1 VWSGVESGVRSG
13 VESGVRSGVESGD
26 LLAPWAEWLH
36 EPIRQGLDDARSE
49 WARQYR
55 GGNLWCSWEAWATWF
70 RDIGHLDLP
79 GDLWDRLKASEDMT
93 LAGPSWWYEGLCV
106 VSDRPT
112 VLHLESAGGQTRLHC
127 ETGPAVA
134 WADGWGVYAW
144 HGTVVPADLIETG
157 WSTDRILREPN
168 AEIRRCAVEVVAGRD
183 GWAEIVTQAGW
194 AQVGRAVPDPGNP
207 GQDLTL
213 WHVPAE
219 GASSGGLGLYA
230 EPVRLLLCTNG
241 TPDRGGRRH
250 QFGLTVPATINDPL
264 AAAAWGYGLRAEQY
278 ATAQVRR

>member
-1 VWSGVESGVRSG
+1 VW
-13 VESGVRSGVESGD
+13 SGD

-49 WARQYR
+49 WTRQYR

-70 RDIGHLDLP
+70 RDVGHLDLP

-144 HGTVVPADLIETG
+144 HGTVVPAWAIDGTATVE
-157 WSTDRILREPN
+157 RILAEPN
-168 AEIRRCAVEVVAGRD
+168 AEVRRAAAEAYGWPRFIVDAGL
-183 GWAEIVTQAGW
+183 T
-194 AQVGRAVPDPGNP
+194 QVGASVPDPGNP
-207 GQDLTL
+207 GNELTL
-213 WHVPAE
+213 YDLPSQVFD
-219 GASSGGLGLYA
+219 
-230 EPVRLLLCTNG
+230 EPVRLLLCTNA
-241 TPDRGGRRH
+241 TPERDGSRH
-250 QFGLTVPATINDPL
+250 RFGLTVPADITDPV
-264 AAAAWGYGLRAEQY
+264 AAAAWTFDLDPVTY
-278 ATAQVRR
+278 AALEAAC